1 MNPSQVVVFALDR
14 LLQLSGHLLQFLL
27 GLSLRCVRRHNLRLE
42 VLHQLSL
49 VALCRAHGVQP
60 QFMLLAGEA
69 RLLLLLLVQLLVLG
83 LLQGKLPLKETK
95 TVQSFA
101 YELMKTRL
109 EQKITRLEK
118 SEKQSQKKHVAREF
132 LQPDRSVV

>member
-1 MNPSQVVVFALDR
+1 
-14 LLQLSGHLLQFLL
+14 
-27 GLSLRCVRRHNLRLE
+27 
-42 VLHQLSL
+42 
-49 VALCRAHGVQP
+49 
-60 QFMLLAGEA
+60 MLLAGEA